1 MISFLQGKVQEKT
14 PQGLILNVNGVGYE
28 VLMSTNCLSK
38 MPMEGKEASVF
49 TYLHVREDLMQ
60 LFGFSTKAEK
70 ELFEQLISVS
80 GIGPKVALAILS
92 AFSVSTL
99 KKAILSNDVD
109 LITAIPGIGKKS
121 AQRLILELKE
131 KLSLPELEVVQS
143 SNLGDSSKSAYS
155 EARAALISL
164 GYSATEATE
173 ALEAFPY
180 GQNEITVEE
189 LIKYALK
196 NLAGG

>member
-1 MISFLQGKVQEKT
+1 MIAFLRGKIAEKTLQGLMLEVD
-14 PQGLILNVNGVGYE
+14 GVGYE
-28 VLMSTNCLSK
+28 LLMSTNCLAK
-38 MPMEGKEASVF
+38 MPPEGGEAHVF

-60 LFGFSTKAEK
+60 LFGFCGKAEK

-80 GIGPKVALAILS
+80 GIGPKVALAVLS

-99 KKAILSNDVD
+99 KKAILTNDVD

-143 SNLGDSSKSAYS
+143 SNSSSSSKSIYS

-164 GYSATEATE
+164 GYSAAEAT
-173 ALEAFPY
+173 ASLEAFPY
-180 GQNEITVEE
+180 GPHEVSVEE
-189 LIKYALK
+189 LVKHGLK

>member
-1 MISFLQGKVQEKT
+1 MISFLKGKVEERTSQS
-14 PQGLILNVNGVGYE
+14 LILNVGGVGYE
-28 VLMSTNCLSK
+28 VFMPTTCLSGL
-38 MPMEGKEASVF
+38 PDAGMETSVF
-49 TYLHVREDLMQ
+49 THMHVREDSMQ
-60 LFGFSTKAEK
+60 LFGFCHKAEK
-70 ELFEQLISVS
+70 ELFEKLISVS

-99 KKAILSNDVD
+99 KKAIISNDVD
-109 LITAIPGIGKKS
+109 VITAIPGIGKKT

-131 KLSLPELEVVQS
+131 KLSLPELELVDGS
-143 SNLGDSSKSAYS
+143 DSGDLSKSTYS

-164 GYSATEATE
+164 GYSTPEATG

-180 GQNEITVEE
+180 GRKETTVEDMV
-189 LIKYALK
+189 KYALK

>member
-1 MISFLQGKVQEKT
+1 
-14 PQGLILNVNGVGYE
+14 
-28 VLMSTNCLSK
+28 MSTNCLSK
-38 MPMEGKEASVF
+38 MPAEGNEASVF
-49 TYLHVREDLMQ
+49 TYFYVREDSMQ
-60 LFGFSTKAEK
+60 LFGFSAKAEK

-80 GIGPKVALAILS
+80 SIGPKVALAILS

-99 KKAILSNDVD
+99 KKAILTNDVD

-143 SNLGDSSKSAYS
+143 SNSSSSSKSIYS

-164 GYSATEATE
+164 GYSAAEATE

-180 GQNEITVEE
+180 GQNETTVEE
-189 LIKYALK
+189 LVKYALK